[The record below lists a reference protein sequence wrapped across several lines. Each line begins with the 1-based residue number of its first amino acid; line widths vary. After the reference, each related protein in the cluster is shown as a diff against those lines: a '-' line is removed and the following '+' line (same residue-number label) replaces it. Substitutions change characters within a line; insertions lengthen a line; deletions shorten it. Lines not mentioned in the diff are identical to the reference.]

1 MRASSRTD
9 EMASCL
15 SSSLGKEGG
24 REGKRGGREARKCKG
39 GKKQKGDERKKL

>member
-15 SSSLGKEGG
+15 SSSLGEEGG
-24 REGKRGGREARKCKG
+24 REGKRGGREARNCKE
-39 GKKQKGDERKKL
+39 EREEKEDALLVV